1 MSRRIEITVPSDWA
15 EAVRNCLEDKE
26 RCNLG
31 DHSEKLNMIVEL
43 PGVDKTSKYIFF
55 AYMNYI
61 LHHSTNIIYF
71 IIQYFLLPYREQ
83 ELAQRWKC

>member
-1 MSRRIEITVPSDWA
+1 MSRRIEITVPNDWA

-43 PGVDKTSKYIFF
+43 PGVDKTSKHLLSVI
-55 AYMNYI
+55 NE
-61 LHHSTNIIYF
+61 LNHSTNNISKNT
-71 IIQYFLLPYREQ
+71 LLS
-83 ELAQRWKC
+83 